1 VTFCKKAHEIEPIK
15 INTMIKR
22 ISTLMLIISIMFL
35 SSCATMLSG
44 YNSFGTT
51 TVLNAANFDYVKKN
65 VSGKSEVK
73 YILGLGGN
81 KKEAMINEAKQE
93 LFANHPLKAN
103 QALANV
109 TIDYKNKMVFG
120 NLIQKVT
127 CTINADVVEFTK

>member
-1 VTFCKKAHEIEPIK
+1 M
-15 INTMIKR
+15 NTKL
-22 ISTLMLIISIMFL
+22 SISILFTIVL
-35 SSCATMLSG
+35 IFSSCATMLSG

-51 TVLNAANFDYVKKN
+51 TVLSGANFDYVKKN

-81 KKEAMINEAKQE
+81 KKEAMINEAKQD
-93 LFANHPLKAN
+93 LFSNFPLKSN

-109 TIDYKNKMVFG
+109 SVDYKNQMIFG

-127 CTINADVVEFTK
+127 CTINADIVEFRK